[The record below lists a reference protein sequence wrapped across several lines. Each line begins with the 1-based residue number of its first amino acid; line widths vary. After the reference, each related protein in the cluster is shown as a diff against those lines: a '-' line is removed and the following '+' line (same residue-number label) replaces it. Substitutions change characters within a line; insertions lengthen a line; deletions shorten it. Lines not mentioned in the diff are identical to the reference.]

1 MTMTTHW
8 LVPHRSPRSILPSRR
23 SAWPF
28 GGFGRF
34 DRFDEVDRLLADVWR
49 GFALEPDNGRDFAPR
64 VDIRETDEEYRVT
77 AELPG
82 LEEKDFEVT
91 LDGDILTIKGEK
103 KVEREEK
110 GEGFTHVETS
120 RGSFSRSFQLP
131 IEVDPDAVKAA
142 YKNGVLTVTLPKPP
156 QAESGERTIPVTSS

>member
-1 MTMTTHW
+1 MTTHW

-23 SAWPF
+23 SAWPLGGF
-28 GGFGRF
+28 GGF
-34 DRFDEVDRLLADVWR
+34 DELDRLFADVWR
-49 GFALEPDNGRDFAPR
+49 GFAIAPDNPSDFAPR

-91 LDGDILTIKGEK
+91 LDGDTLTIKGEK
-103 KVEREEK
+103 RVEGEEK
-110 GEGFTHVETS
+110 GEGSTHVETS

-142 YKNGVLTVTLPKPP
+142 YKNGVLTLTLPKPP
-156 QAESGERTIPVTSS
+156 EAESGARTIPVASS

>member
-1 MTMTTHW
+1 MTTHW

-23 SAWPF
+23 GAWPL
-28 GGFGRF
+28 GGFDRFGRF
-34 DRFDEVDRLLADVWR
+34 DELDRLFADVWR
-49 GFALEPDNGRDFAPR
+49 GFAIAPDNPSDFAPR

-91 LDGDILTIKGEK
+91 LDGDTLTIKGEK
-103 KVEREEK
+103 WVEGVEK
-110 GEGFTHVETS
+110 GEGSTRVETS

-156 QAESGERTIPVTSS
+156 EAESGARTIPVASS

>member
-1 MTMTTHW
+1 MVTMTTHW
-8 LVPHRSPRSILPSRR
+8 LVPHRSPRSMLPSRR
-23 SAWPF
+23 SAWPL
-28 GGFGRF
+28 GGFGSF
-34 DRFDEVDRLLADVWR
+34 GQLDRLFADVWR
-49 GFALEPDNGRDFAPR
+49 GFAVLPDNVSDFAPR

-91 LDGDILTIKGEK
+91 LDGDILTIKGE
-103 KVEREEK
+103 
-110 GEGFTHVETS
+110 GSTHVEAS
-120 RGSFSRSFQLP
+120 RGSFCRSFQLP

-156 QAESGERTIPVTSS
+156 EAESGARTIPVASS